1 MSEAAQQRRARKKA
15 HKKFMKVLPNKQFT
29 RLAHSVGLPA
39 AVHGVSFNVI
49 KTRVAMA
56 LDNACV
62 NVDETLRKALGKT
75 DDAFEKM
82 WASCNTRSVT
92 SHPRAHAQSKSG
104 NTSKLGAPH
113 KDYVKDDGFYES
125 REWRELRY
133 LALQKHGP
141 TCQCCGASSRDG
153 ARIHVDH
160 IVPRYKNPA
169 LSLVLSN
176 LQILCEDCNIGKG
189 AWDQTDWRSH
199 MKSISKE

>member
-1 MSEAAQQRRARKKA
+1 MSEAAQQRKARKKA
-15 HKKFMKVLPNKQFT
+15 HKKFMKIMAGPQFT
-29 RLAHSVGLPA
+29 KLAHSVGIPA
-39 AVHGVSFNVI
+39 SVHGVKFSVI
-49 KTRVAMA
+49 MTRVALA
-56 LDNACV
+56 LDPSCT

-75 DDAFEKM
+75 EEAFEKR
-82 WASCNTRSVT
+82 WPRSRHVLVERKPNAT
-92 SHPRAHAQSKSG
+92 VKPESACRR
-104 NTSKLGAPH
+104 LGSPH

-133 LALQKHGP
+133 FALQKHGP